1 MNRSTRSLLRAAA
14 ALAPAAVLLAAA
26 TVPANAAQREIDRT
40 VDGVLQPVTSVAA
53 VPDLAPVSLPE
64 KGLKT
69 STTLKRAATRRAGAP
84 AACPAGAVRDA
95 AGLRAAARC
104 PDHDH
109 DHDDDEATPGDAGLG
124 KIVRGL
130 DVTGLVKPG
139 GAGQA
144 TRTLG
149 AGAPASARRTA
160 GDHLPKVPGTG
171 VLNGVTRSGTVAPVL
186 ETVAAESVLPP
197 ASHRRAAGPASPLP
211 LGAEQ
216 VQGLLNGSSGDPV
229 QGLLGGVT
237 GSANGPV
244 GSSDAMVSG
253 RLGGLAGGLT
263 DTSGLV
269 PPMPLAG

>member
-26 TVPANAAQREIDRT
+26 SVPANAAQREIDRT

-53 VPDLAPVSLPE
+53 VPDLAPVSLPA
-64 KGLKT
+64 KSLKT
-69 STTLKRAATRRAGAP
+69 STTLKRAATQRAAAP

-95 AGLRAAARC
+95 AGLRAAAHC

-109 DHDDDEATPGDAGLG
+109 DHAEAAPADAGLG
-124 KIVRGL
+124 KIVRSL

-149 AGAPASARRTA
+149 AGAPASDRRTA

-186 ETVAAESVLPP
+186 DTVAAESVLPP
-197 ASHRRAAGPASPLP
+197 ASHRRAAAPASPLP

-229 QGLLGGVT
+229 QDLLGGVT
-237 GSANGPV
+237 GSSNGPV
-244 GSSDAMVSG
+244 GRSDTMVSG

-269 PPMPLAG
+269 PSMPVAS